1 MKAFGL
7 KVKQTRIEKQLSQEE
22 VAHTCGFATSHMS
35 RIENGLTNPSLSHIV
50 KIAEVLGVKAS
61 SLLEF

>member
-22 VAHTCGFATSHMS
+22 VAYTCGFATSHMS

-61 SLLEF
+61 TLLEF